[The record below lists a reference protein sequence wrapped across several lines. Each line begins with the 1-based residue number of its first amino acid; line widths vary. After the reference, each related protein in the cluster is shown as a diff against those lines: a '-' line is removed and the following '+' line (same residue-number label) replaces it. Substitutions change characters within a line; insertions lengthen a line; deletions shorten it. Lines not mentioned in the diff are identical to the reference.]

1 MRDLMFFMSFISIFV
16 CLFGVTT
23 QGTLYPGNKLSFSL
37 IKSIFNKAYWPIYG
51 EMQILNELDD
61 CDDSL
66 ETCPETSGVAFSFIF
81 LMIYM
86 VIANVLLIN
95 LLIAMFRQTK
105 AYAWVYIELTLN
117 LKFFLISRIKAQ
129 LFKMFRIVLIKF
141 GSFKDTGSFLSTT
154 TRPYCRHPSTFWP
167 TFSRSYSIS

>member
-1 MRDLMFFMSFISIFV
+1 MFFMSFISICV

-37 IKSIFNKAYWPIYG
+37 IKSIFNKDYWPIYG
-51 EMQILNELDD
+51 EID

-95 LLIAMFRQTK
+95 LLIAM
-105 AYAWVYIELTLN
+105 
-117 LKFFLISRIKAQ
+117 
-129 LFKMFRIVLIKF
+129 
-141 GSFKDTGSFLSTT
+141 
-154 TRPYCRHPSTFWP
+154 
-167 TFSRSYSIS
+167 